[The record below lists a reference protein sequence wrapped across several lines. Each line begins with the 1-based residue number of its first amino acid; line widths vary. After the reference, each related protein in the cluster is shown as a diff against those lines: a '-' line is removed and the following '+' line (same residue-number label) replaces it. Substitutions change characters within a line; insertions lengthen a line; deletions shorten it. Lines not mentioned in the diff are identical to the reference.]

1 MASTVLKYIIW
12 LARSL
17 SSVPLLFGSLIPSSQ
32 LWFFNVGIAHW
43 MTGLTRRS
51 LLLLATT
58 IGSTNYSCLLDDGTL
73 IYGSLIRITLT
84 AWLSANESYDGYETC
99 FVSIIGIARIVWFI
113 YFGLFGLLT
122 RITYLVYFLGLR
134 TRIIWFTYVVYLDT
148 LHGLLDYFGLLFG
161 LLDLDRSV
169 GSRRRHGRFQV

>member
-1 MASTVLKYIIW
+1 MAEPWTLTCII
-12 LARSL
+12 
-17 SSVPLLFGSLIPSSQ
+17 LLCSI
-32 LWFFNVGIAHW
+32 
-43 MTGLTRRS
+43 RRS

-122 RITYLVYFLGLR
+122 RITYLVYLVYFLGLR

-148 LHGLLDYFGLLFG
+148 LHGLLDYFGIMMNGGLFLSFFYG
-161 LLDLDRSV
+161 TTYSKMNNNKQWER
-169 GSRRRHGRFQV
+169 